1 MKRRSFIKTSAAG
14 LVAPT
19 ALVSNDSKPIK
30 NRVGKP
36 IVISTW
42 NHGLPANDAAMAILG
57 QNGSA
62 LDAVEAGVRVPEA
75 DPESQSVGYGGRPD
89 KDGHVTL
96 DACIMDSLGNAGAVA
111 FLSDLKHPISV
122 ARKVMEQTDHVM
134 LVGNGAKKFAL
145 AQGFKEENLLT
156 KNSREE
162 WLRWKED
169 HSIKDSWGPNE
180 EHDTISTIAI
190 GKKGD

>member
-19 ALVSNDSKPIK
+19 ALVSNNSKPIK
-30 NRVGKP
+30 NRMGKP

-42 NHGLPANDAAMAILG
+42 NHGLPANDAAMAILR

-89 KDGHVTL
+89 EDGHVTL
-96 DACIMDSLGNAGAVA
+96 DACIMDSFGNAGAVA
-111 FLSDLKHPISV
+111 FLKDIKHPISV
-122 ARKVMEQTDHVM
+122 ARKVMDKQIT
-134 LVGNGAKKFAL
+134 
-145 AQGFKEENLLT
+145 
-156 KNSREE
+156 
-162 WLRWKED
+162 
-169 HSIKDSWGPNE
+169 
-180 EHDTISTIAI
+180 
-190 GKKGD
+190 

>member
-19 ALVSNDSKPIK
+19 ALISNDKKPIK
-30 NRVGKP
+30 SRMGKP

-42 NHGLPANDAAMAILG
+42 NHGLPANDAAMAVLG

-89 KDGHVTL
+89 EDGHVTL
-96 DACIMDSLGNAGAVA
+96 LSLI
-111 FLSDLKHPISV
+111 HI
-122 ARKVMEQTDHVM
+122 
-134 LVGNGAKKFAL
+134 
-145 AQGFKEENLLT
+145 
-156 KNSREE
+156 
-162 WLRWKED
+162 
-169 HSIKDSWGPNE
+169 
-180 EHDTISTIAI
+180 
-190 GKKGD
+190 

>member
-30 NRVGKP
+30 NRMGKP

-42 NHGLPANDAAMAILG
+42 NHGLPANDAAMAILR

-75 DPESQSVGYGGRPD
+75 DPEVEVDRR
-89 KDGHVTL
+89 
-96 DACIMDSLGNAGAVA
+96 A
-111 FLSDLKHPISV
+111 
-122 ARKVMEQTDHVM
+122 
-134 LVGNGAKKFAL
+134 
-145 AQGFKEENLLT
+145 
-156 KNSREE
+156 
-162 WLRWKED
+162 
-169 HSIKDSWGPNE
+169 
-180 EHDTISTIAI
+180 
-190 GKKGD
+190 